1 MRAVPG
7 AAGVVGDALLEHMD
21 FQGADRIAKRL
32 KAMLPENIRA
42 LEDEKISESEN
53 PEAAALQAQLD
64 QGRQQMQQMQQQGQA
79 IAQELEQVKNDKS
92 SEAQLKQVEAQ
103 LKGKEIELKE
113 LEMQIKLAEAQK
125 DPPTPEDKQAQWDYD
140 MMVLNDKQ
148 KHEAI
153 QKDADRQVQEEK
165 LQHEAIQKDA
175 DRQVEL
181 AKAILAKASPEED
194 VSLESAMEQAS
205 LMVSRNLSGEEAKAE
220 FNRMEEEKALAI
232 GELSEKLNEAIQAS
246 ATASA
251 PKKVVRD
258 GNNMI
263 IGLETV
269 VEEVS

>member
-1 MRAVPG
+1 
-7 AAGVVGDALLEHMD
+7 
-21 FQGADRIAKRL
+21 
-32 KAMLPENIRA
+32 MLPENIRS

-92 SEAQLKQVEAQ
+92 AEAQLKQVEAQ

-113 LEMQIKLAEAQK
+113 LEMQIKLAEAQQE
-125 DPPTPEDKQAQWDYD
+125 PPTPEDKQAQWDYD
-140 MMVLNDKQ
+140 MMVQNDKQ

-165 LQHEAIQKDA
+165 LQYEAAQKDA

-181 AKAILAKASPEED
+181 AKAIIAKASPEEEI
-194 VSLESAMEQAS
+194 SLEGAMDQAAM
-205 LMVSRNLSGEEAKAE
+205 MVSRNLSGEEAKVE

-232 GELSEKLNEAIQAS
+232 GELSEKLNEAIAAS
-246 ATASA
+246 ASASL
-251 PKKVVRD
+251 PKRVLRD

-269 VEEVS
+269 VEEVN